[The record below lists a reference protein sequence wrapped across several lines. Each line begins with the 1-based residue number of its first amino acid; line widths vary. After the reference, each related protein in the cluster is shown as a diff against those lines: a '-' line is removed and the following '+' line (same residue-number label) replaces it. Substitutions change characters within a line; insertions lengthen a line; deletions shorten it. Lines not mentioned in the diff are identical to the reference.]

1 MRQSERHHMH
11 APRGRLTRILL
22 AIMAAL
28 LVGLARPTRAQAAVT
43 LTKDG
48 LESADRAT
56 CVIDVDS
63 YQDFTFEASEGSPFR
78 LDTRDGVFKEYV
90 GGTEHVIY
98 GVYVD
103 YTPQA
108 GVTTLPGYFEIT
120 YPKGLLD
127 ADGNRH
133 DLHVRFS
140 NVIYKWARSP
150 QTGPVAQQL
159 IGATDDGLRIMAEC
173 SSMLRDSEVVP
184 YDPWSTGT
192 VNPFGVS
199 CDIRMWCDDDATLLY
214 NVYARDIDQP
224 DRFTGRTAA
233 TCSYEGEWSE
243 SLEPLGTFESFHVH
257 KDSWLRSDGIRIR
270 GTKSD
275 NDEALNRSG
284 FVGLG
289 TMSASSRIGDTP
301 SRRASSTAS
310 EEPSTPRPAASRSA
324 PSRATPPIPGTTPT
338 PCPRTTMWSRPP
350 RPRATVSPRC
360 GLTTRGSPTRRLPPA
375 P

>member
-159 IGATDDGLRIMAEC
+159 IGDDYNVSLSYDGADEAGAGVENPDSDGPEIRQVGRPGELPEVMGLPERLVVDVLQRIRKLDRPEIVVALERPGGEPDERV
-173 SSMLRDSEVVP
+173 LVARLVPDREPEVVVRASEGAALVGRRP
-184 YDPWSTGT
+184 VLAVVLVELRP
-192 VNPFGVS
+192 VV
-199 CDIRMWCDDDATLLY
+199 L
-214 NVYARDIDQP
+214 
-224 DRFTGRTAA
+224 RTA
-233 TCSYEGEWSE
+233 
-243 SLEPLGTFESFHVH
+243 HVEELH
-257 KDSWLRSDGIRIR
+257 GVELDGRIVVR
-270 GTKSD
+270 E
-275 NDEALNRSG
+275 DEVVAGAAGDLA
-284 FVGLG
+284 VG
-289 TMSASSRIGDTP
+289 
-301 SRRASSTAS
+301 SRRDADGEPVEARVHGQREREKR
-310 EEPSTPRPAASRSA
+310 EEGQFLHGIS
-324 PSRATPPIPGTTPT
+324 GE
-338 PCPRTTMWSRPP
+338 
-350 RPRATVSPRC
+350 
-360 GLTTRGSPTRRLPPA
+360 
-375 P
+375 